1 MCETHVCKYI
11 TSTFLLLEK
20 VAASGFR
27 GIITYFDDEREE
39 SITMDLGMIE
49 EMYKGIDENHF

>member
-20 VAASGFR
+20 VAANVFSFADPGRLLLLGETKSG
-27 GIITYFDDEREE
+27 
-39 SITMDLGMIE
+39 
-49 EMYKGIDENHF
+49 HQ